1 MALRRKVSGAP
12 KDTLR
17 PPREAMSKSA
27 ASELTEGEKE
37 DLLKKFASAVDKTK
51 ERKEEY
57 KQKFEL
63 FLKNAE
69 EEEEQ
74 SKTQEKADEAVLKE
88 KE

>member
-1 MALRRKVSGAP
+1 
-12 KDTLR
+12 
-17 PPREAMSKSA
+17 MSKSA